1 MQFQPESSLHFLI
14 EAIPSGNQGLVFGR
28 VERYEACV
36 VIASQ
41 AVISSVKQSR
51 EATIESALVHAL
63 NDFTFRLLVAAFTK
77 QFAFE
82 NDPMWRQ

>member
-1 MQFQPESSLHFLI
+1 M
-14 EAIPSGNQGLVFGR
+14 
-28 VERYEACV
+28 
-36 VIASQ
+36 
-41 AVISSVKQSR
+41 
-51 EATIESALVHAL
+51 